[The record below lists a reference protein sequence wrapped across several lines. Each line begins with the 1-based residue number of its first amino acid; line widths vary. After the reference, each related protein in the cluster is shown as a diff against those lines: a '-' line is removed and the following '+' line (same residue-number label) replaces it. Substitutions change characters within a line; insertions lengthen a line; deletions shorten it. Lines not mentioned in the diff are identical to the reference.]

1 MLALMLFG
9 IPRVRRK
16 TWLGGS
22 ALMLLA
28 LCLTGILG
36 CGGGGSNSGS
46 GGTQNANATPP
57 GTYSIQVTT
66 SVGASNGIPPLTVS
80 LTVTQ

>member
-1 MLALMLFG
+1 MLMLF
-9 IPRVRRK
+9 
-16 TWLGGS
+16 
-22 ALMLLA
+22 A

-36 CGGGGSNSGS
+36 CGGGSKSG

-57 GTYSIQVTT
+57 GSYSVEVTT
-66 SVGASNGIPPLTVS
+66 SVGTSTGAPPLTVS